1 MGKSL
6 CRENAKG
13 FFVRTAEIIVDKIN
27 KYIYNNSGLSQL
39 LLEAIIINET
49 VNKIREFNRFYMP
62 AMDLLG
68 NHYLGSEYSV
78 PEARI
83 FFEIY
88 MNSGCNAAFIARTMN
103 IDKSYLSRILKK
115 HEKDGY
121 IHKKISEKDS
131 RAYELYLTE
140 KGKNKAE
147 DFIQKSNQQIYEL
160 IQQLTPNDCERLKD
174 ALDTVI
180 GILNQCK
187 GGEENR

>member
-1 MGKSL
+1 M
-6 CRENAKG
+6 
-13 FFVRTAEIIVDKIN
+13 
-27 KYIYNNSGLSQL
+27 
-39 LLEAIIINET
+39 EAIIINET

-160 IQQLTPNDCERLKD
+160 IRQLPPNDCERLKD